1 MRNLKSRRS
10 VPKSLNTSE
19 EGNCV
24 FKFKVVVG
32 LNDGTWKK
40 IVVSAKTGNDA
51 VEKAYSKHKDEIAFV
66 CGVETVEE

>member
-1 MRNLKSRRS
+1 M
-10 VPKSLNTSE
+10 
-19 EGNCV
+19 